1 VLCHFTETFCQEV
14 LTEET
19 KRAEEERKG
28 EKARERG
35 QEAPLG
41 EACLSEE
48 RGHRGNRGEVQAV
61 AKPSE
66 VAKPSG
72 TPHSLIIT
80 WLAVGAR
87 ALRTSRSAHESR

>member
-1 VLCHFTETFCQEV
+1 MRSLPSETSCILRRSRGVLCHFTEPFCQDV

-28 EKARERG
+28 EKARERD

-48 RGHRGNRGEVQAV
+48 KEPKGCRDRV
-61 AKPSE
+61 KP
-66 VAKPSG
+66 
-72 TPHSLIIT
+72 
-80 WLAVGAR
+80 
-87 ALRTSRSAHESR
+87 